1 MGIYTE
7 YLDKRLNFKGLTEER
22 KRQLTKISEIRK
34 RDVLV
39 FASDLSK
46 RNSEISIEYS
56 DLLPIK
62 DQLEYLDGTKLD
74 LILETPGGS
83 GTITEDIVKLLR
95 VKYDEVAVIVP
106 GSAKSA
112 GTIIAMS
119 ADEILMEKTSA
130 LGPIDTQMF
139 WEGKVFS
146 ADALLDGFKKIKTEV
161 AETNQLNLAYI
172 PMLQNISLGDLENA
186 QNAKDFS
193 IKLVKEWL
201 VEYKFSNWKKHSSD
215 ERLVTLE
222 EREKRAE
229 EIANALSKH
238 KHWLIHGKSIKIE
251 DLRKLKLKI
260 EDYSEKKEL
269 CDAIQRYFILLQMT
283 LQTTNMYKVFETETS
298 QIYRFG
304 NVFVPVPVPVP
315 APQQQGAGVRVDL
328 RCTKCGNKIG
338 LFAHFKG
345 RPRVPV
351 PSGCVPFPKDNKV
364 KCGSCHSELDILDVR
379 RTIESQTKE
388 VII

>member
-1 MGIYTE
+1 MGIYKE
-7 YLDKRLNFKGLTEER
+7 YLDKKWNFKELTEER
-22 KRQLTKISEIRK
+22 KKQLTKISEIRK

-46 RNSEISIEYS
+46 RNSEILINYP
-56 DLLPIK
+56 DLLPIE

-83 GTITEDIVKLLR
+83 GEISEDIVKLLR
-95 VKYDEVAVIVP
+95 VKYKEVAVIVP

-119 ADEILMEKTSA
+119 ADEILMGKTSA
-130 LGPIDTQMF
+130 LGPIDAQMF

-201 VEYKFSNWKKHSSD
+201 VKYKFKNWKKHSSKNGKT
-215 ERLVTLE
+215 VT
-222 EREKRAE
+222 
-229 EIANALSKH
+229 S
-238 KHWLIHGKSIKIE
+238 E
-251 DLRKLKLKI
+251 DR
-260 EDYSEKKEL
+260 KKEL
-269 CDAIQRYFILLQMT
+269 KKLQM
-283 LQTTNMYKVFETETS
+283 
-298 QIYRFG
+298 
-304 NVFVPVPVPVP
+304 
-315 APQQQGAGVRVDL
+315 
-328 RCTKCGNKIG
+328 
-338 LFAHFKG
+338 H
-345 RPRVPV
+345 
-351 PSGCVPFPKDNKV
+351 
-364 KCGSCHSELDILDVR
+364 
-379 RTIESQTKE
+379 
-388 VII
+388 